1 MRRISPTTFRIARRG
16 TSREINRQI
25 ALNLVRSRQPI
36 SRADLARLMGV
47 RRGAISR
54 LVKDLLRSKQVFEG
68 AKGESKRG
76 RKPRHLYI
84 ETRRSCAMAVD
95 ISASRTLMLVTDPL
109 GYPLLDIQEFPTRRP
124 AHGLVKQLARNLE
137 RVLGEHPEF
146 GECLG
151 VGIVVAGLVDLDRG
165 RLRNAPTLGWRDL
178 ELEEPLRKAVGLPV
192 VVENDVKACVLAQVW
207 AVRGHAPVDGA
218 VAFVNASDGVDVGIA
233 LHGQLLRGA
242 HNNAGEFGH
251 IGLSMDGPRCA
262 CGQRGCWEAYVSVR
276 AIVAR
281 YCGTDPSWPAS
292 AAASDVTVA
301 AIVARAHEGE
311 TRALETLRETGYY
324 LGRGLAMIVKAV
336 EPRRIYVSGELTEAW
351 ELIQASVRQAMREQA
366 LIPEAG
372 ETEILVVPLGEHPR
386 LRGAAALVN
395 SPVFAAPV
403 VA

>member
-1 MRRISPTTFRIARRG
+1 MRRISTTAFTIARRG

-25 ALNLVRSRQPI
+25 ALNLVRSKQPI

-54 LVKDLLRSKQVFEG
+54 LVEDLLRAKQVFEG

-84 ETRRSCAMAVD
+84 EIRQRCAMAVD

-109 GYPLLDIQEFPTRRP
+109 GHPLLDVQEFPTPPRP
-124 AHGLVKQLARNLE
+124 DGLVKRLARNIDRILAA
-137 RVLGEHPEF
+137 HPEV

-151 VGIVVAGLVDLDRG
+151 VGVVIAGLVDIDRG

-178 ELEEPLRKAVGLPV
+178 DLRDPLQKATGLPV

-207 AVRGHAPVDGA
+207 AVGGHAPVDGT
-218 VAFVNASDGVDVGIA
+218 VAYVQASDGVGVGIVID
-233 LHGQLLRGA
+233 GQLLRGA
-242 HNNAGEFGH
+242 HNNAGELGH
-251 IGLSMDGPRCA
+251 ATLSMDGPRCA
-262 CGQRGCWEAYVSVR
+262 CGQKGCWEAYVSVR
-276 AIVAR
+276 ATVAR
-281 YCGTDPSWPAS
+281 YRGTDPSWPAS
-292 AAASDVTVA
+292 AEPSDITVPT
-301 AIVARAHEGE
+301 IIARARAGE
-311 TRALETLRETGYY
+311 ARALETLKETGYY
-324 LGRGLAMIVKAV
+324 LGRGFATIVKAL
-336 EPRRIYVSGELTEAW
+336 EPRRVYMSGEITDAW
-351 ELIQASVRQAMREQA
+351 DLVLPSVQKALQEQA
-366 LIPEAG
+366 LIHEAG
-372 ETEILVVPLGEHPR
+372 KTEIVLVALGEHPR